1 MTAHA
6 ADVPKMSSVEA
17 AFSADGT
24 AVNISGVAEN
34 LSGSEVI
41 VKIANEGYS
50 DSDISTA
57 NKDALLFLDD
67 RTVES
72 DGKFSFSL
80 KLANAV
86 RDGRYYLYISN
97 RDFECDKIEL
107 WYLNDVTRDELIR
120 SILSKTSAAEVKK
133 ALFDDKITY
142 TDGSEYN
149 AVQRLALIN
158 ASYSEDYD
166 SFVSDVIFNDKPM
179 DYENFKQCFA
189 KATVMAAIYNG
200 DYGAVA
206 DSNGDFVTAAW
217 KDGESA
223 YKAYDKYSELMSTK
237 SKFDLLRS
245 LNKERITKT
254 DLFDKEFIKQTVYYC
269 VYGAETKGY
278 GHISAMLDKLLPLT
292 GDDYAGYYALG
303 AAAKSKLCSD
313 LYLSAQSGY
322 DGVKSY
328 IQSSS
333 QSTGG
338 TTGGGSG
345 SSSGGGGKS
354 GGIGGGD
361 VAVDIGYNSN
371 GANEFY
377 DLAGFEWA
385 KDAITVLKGR
395 GIINGVSATTF
406 EPSRSINR
414 EEFIKM
420 LVVSVNMPLGGN
432 ASFEDVT
439 DGMWC
444 VPYIGAAAANNLV
457 NGIGGNRFGVGTQI
471 SRQDCAVFIYRA
483 LKDRLPKT
491 GTKAAFGDSADIADY
506 AADAVDCLAQCGI
519 INGFDNNFLP
529 NGNANRAEVAVMIY
543 RLIEGGYIK

>member
-6 ADVPKMSSVEA
+6 ADVPKMSSVDA

-72 DGKFSFSL
+72 DGKFSFFL

-97 RDFECDKIEL
+97 RDFEYDKIEL
-107 WYLNDVTRDELIR
+107 WYLNDTTRDELIK
-120 SILSKTSAAEVKK
+120 SILEKSSAAEVKK

-149 AVQRLALIN
+149 AAQRLALIN
-158 ASYSEDYD
+158 ASYSTDYD
-166 SFVSDVIFNDKPM
+166 SFIADVIFSDKPA

-223 YKAYDKYSELMSTK
+223 DKAYDKYIELMSTK
-237 SKFDLLRS
+237 SKFDLLSS
-245 LNKERITKT
+245 LNKEKITKT

-269 VYGAETKGY
+269 IYGAETKGY
-278 GHISAMLDKLLPLT
+278 GHISAMLDELLPLT
-292 GDDYAGYYALG
+292 GDDYANYYALG

-313 LYLSAQSGY
+313 LYLSAQGGY
-322 DGVKSY
+322 DGVKAFILSNS
-328 IQSSS
+328 QSSGG
-333 QSTGG
+333 QTGD
-338 TTGGGSG
+338 GSG
-345 SSSGGGGKS
+345 SSSGGGKS

-361 VAVDIGYNSN
+361 VAVDIGYNTGAAN
-371 GANEFY
+371 GFD

-395 GIINGVSATTF
+395 GIINGVSVTAF

-420 LVVSVNMPLGGN
+420 LVVSLNIPLGGS
-432 ASFEDVT
+432 ASFDDVT
-439 DGMWC
+439 DDMWC
-444 VPYIGAAAANNLV
+444 APYIGAAADNNLA
-457 NGIGGNRFGVGTQI
+457 NGVGNGRFGVGTPV

-483 LKDRLPKT
+483 LKDKLPQSETKT
-491 GTKAAFGDSADIADY
+491 TFSDGADIADY
-506 AADAVDCLAQCGI
+506 AEDAVDCLAQCGI
-519 INGFDNNFLP
+519 INGYNNSFLP
-529 NGNANRAEVAVMIY
+529 RGNANRAEVAVMIY
-543 RLIEGGYIK
+543 RLIKGGYIR